1 MPLRY
6 KAHSRSNYN
15 ELVLKLILDIE
26 HLVEMPTKHRE
37 LKGNLLVEIPIEE
50 LSHEHD
56 QWNLYVERF
65 YTY

>member
-15 ELVLKLILDIE
+15 ELELKLILDIE

-56 QWNLYVERF
+56 Q
-65 YTY
+65 